1 MRLAPTAAIE
11 PRRRFLIIQ
20 IDGLSRG
27 ILDRALAGDSMR
39 NTRRLLVTGQL
50 ERRELSVGLPSST
63 PAFQASIMYGVRPD
77 IPGFHYYDKRE
88 GLELHFPERGVAD
101 LVERRLSDGRAGILE
116 DGACYGC
123 VFTGGAPESLWTF
136 ARLKRLTRAG
146 SGLRRTA
153 LSLLL
158 IGWVALKCVGLTL
171 VTLARSVGRTAAA
184 LPAGRV
190 PLRRAIEAL
199 AIDIGVS
206 IWARQLFTLLVSAD
220 LYRGVPAIYV
230 NFLDYDVFSHAFG
243 PADRLAFRALRRVD
257 RSIQQLARVIRRLP
271 ELGYDLYILSDHGQ
285 APTRPFHR
293 VTRGVPIDRVVR
305 DALGVEGD
313 EVKVIAAGPNAFVY
327 FMDRREA
334 LSAAEIESRHPGVLA
349 RLSRHAG
356 IGLVLARGAGGPLC
370 WHRGH
375 RVPLGHRPDPAVR
388 DPFARRA
395 GSRAGRGGAARSGGD
410 AERGRHRAL
419 RHGRPRRRRELHR
432 RARRPR
438 GPVRGGAAHL
448 HPPSAVGAASRG
460 AAHAS
465 GRSLSPLPR
474 LPRRGGGGAGRDEE
488 PGMRGPL
495 TPARHRGPILS
506 LRAYLVGLILVCAVP
521 AVAFSVWLTIA
532 VMRTAG
538 HPVDAVA
545 RRDRRRG
552 PPGRAGAGRGR
563 GPGHHPVPD
572 AAGGDG
578 GRARA

>member
-1 MRLAPTAAIE
+1 MVERSGVRTVESLFLRLQAWVDRWSRWMRLARTAAIE
-11 PRRRFLIIQ
+11 SRRRFLIIQ

-39 NTRRLLVTGQL
+39 NTRRLLATGQL
-50 ERRELSVGLPSST
+50 TRREMSVGLPTST
-63 PAFQASIMYGVRPD
+63 PAFQASIMYGARPD

-101 LVERRLSDGRAGILE
+101 IVERRLSDGRAGILE

-123 VFTGGAPESLWTF
+123 IFTGGAPESLWTF

-171 VTLARSVGRTAAA
+171 VTLGRSVGRTVTA

-190 PLRRAIEAL
+190 SLRRAIEAL

-243 PADRLAFRALRRVD
+243 PADRLAFRSLRHVD

-271 ELGYDLYILSDHGQ
+271 EMGYDLYVLSDHGQ
-285 APTRPFHR
+285 APTRPFRR

-305 DALGVEGD
+305 DSLGVEGD
-313 EVKVIAAGPNAFVY
+313 EIKVIAAGPNAFVY

-334 LSAAEIESRHPGVLA
+334 LTAAEIESRHPGVLA

-356 IGLVLARGAGGPLC
+356 IGLVLARGAGDAPLC

-395 GSRAGRGGAARSGGD
+395 DRALVVAGLHDLVAMPSAGDIVLYGTGAPGGD
-410 AERGRHRAL
+410 VSFIDELGAHAGPSEE
-419 RHGRPRRRRELHR
+419 ELHTFI
-432 RARRPR
+432 
-438 GPVRGGAAHL
+438 L
-448 HPPSAVGAASRG
+448 HPPSVRLPAEPLTHPVDLYPHFRAYRG
-460 AAHAS
+460 AAA
-465 GRSLSPLPR
+465 
-474 LPRRGGGGAGRDEE
+474 EE
-488 PGMRGPL
+488 PVTTRS
-495 TPARHRGPILS
+495 PAW
-506 LRAYLVGLILVCAVP
+506 A
-521 AVAFSVWLTIA
+521 
-532 VMRTAG
+532 
-538 HPVDAVA
+538 A
-545 RRDRRRG
+545 R
-552 PPGRAGAGRGR
+552 
-563 GPGHHPVPD
+563 
-572 AAGGDG
+572 
-578 GRARA
+578 

>member
-1 MRLAPTAAIE
+1 MESLFLRLQAGVDRWSRWMRLAPTAASE
-11 PRRRFLIIQ
+11 PRRRFLIVQ

-27 ILDRALAGDSMR
+27 ILDRALAGGGMR
-39 NTRRLLVTGQL
+39 NTGRLLATGRL

-123 VFTGGAPESLWTF
+123 VFTGGAPEALWTY

-146 SGLRRTA
+146 SGLRRAA

-171 VTLARSVGRTAAA
+171 VTLARSVGRIATA

-243 PADRLAFRALRRVD
+243 PTDRLAFRALRRVD
-257 RSIQQLARVIRRLP
+257 RSIQQLARVLRRIP
-271 ELGYDLYILSDHGQ
+271 EMGYDLYVLSDHGQ

-293 VTRGVPIDRVVR
+293 VTRGIPLDRVVR
-305 DALGVEGD
+305 GALGVEGD

-334 LSAAEIESRHPGVLA
+334 LLAAEIESRHPGALA

-356 IGLVLARGAGGPLC
+356 IGLVLARGAGEPLC
-370 WHRGH
+370 WYRGH
-375 RVPLGHRPDPAVR
+375 RVALGRRPDPAVR

-395 GSRAGRGGAARSGGD
+395 DRAVVIAGLRDLVAMPSAGDIVLYGTGAPGGD
-410 AERGRHRAL
+410 VSFIDELGAHAGPSEE
-419 RHGRPRRRRELHR
+419 ELHTFI
-432 RARRPR
+432 
-438 GPVRGGAAHL
+438 L
-448 HPPSAVGAASRG
+448 HPPSV
-460 AAHAS
+460 
-465 GRSLSPLPR
+465 R
-474 LPRRGGGGAGRDEE
+474 LPVE
-488 PGMRGPL
+488 PL
-495 TPARHRGPILS
+495 T
-506 LRAYLVGLILVCAVP
+506 
-521 AVAFSVWLTIA
+521 
-532 VMRTAG
+532 
-538 HPVDAVA
+538 HPVDLYPHFRAYRDAEVDEPAATRSPAWVA
-545 RRDRRRG
+545 R
-552 PPGRAGAGRGR
+552 
-563 GPGHHPVPD
+563 
-572 AAGGDG
+572 
-578 GRARA
+578 